1 MDLLCLYLS
10 GKRFGSLSAGEDG
23 RFWWLLTK
31 ETGDTRF
38 SWFIEKGKNRGSP
51 RRRPQFF
58 YPRLDGAR
66 EMRVVSVRRL
76 RRVSR
81 VLPPELAEPA

>member
-1 MDLLCLYLS
+1 MQSFADVGSQEVCGVSWGLGICSYVVYTGFLMVLVCLYLS

-38 SWFIEKGKNRGSP
+38 LI
-51 RRRPQFF
+51 
-58 YPRLDGAR
+58 Y
-66 EMRVVSVRRL
+66 
-76 RRVSR
+76 
-81 VLPPELAEPA
+81 

>member
-1 MDLLCLYLS
+1 MGVGYLFLCCVHGFLMGLLCWYLS

-38 SWFIEKGKNRGSP
+38 LI
-51 RRRPQFF
+51 
-58 YPRLDGAR
+58 Y
-66 EMRVVSVRRL
+66 
-76 RRVSR
+76 
-81 VLPPELAEPA
+81 